1 MSLIISFDNDFTK
14 VKILS
19 EVFIDTPTLNALMI
33 ALQKPITD
41 IMDKEDKD
49 WGYDFVSLYQ
59 SKHHIDL
66 SELNNEAFNEA
77 YHIIMDKIAQD
88 VHTKYLVNELREKFE
103 ADPRYESGQSDNT
116 Q

>member
-19 EVFIDTPTLNALMI
+19 EMVIDTPTLNALMI
-33 ALQKPITD
+33 ALQKPLTD
-41 IMDKEDKD
+41 IMNKEDED
-49 WGYDFVSLYQ
+49 WVYDFVGLYQ

-66 SELNNEAFNEA
+66 SELNKEAFNKA
-77 YHIIMDKIAQD
+77 YHIIIDKIAQE
-88 VHTKYLVNELREKFE
+88 VHTKHLINELKEKFE
-103 ADPRYESGQSDNT
+103 ADPRYNGGQSDNT